1 VVVLLWAMVPVCVG
15 FGGFAR
21 PVSEGILNTMPEL
34 FYPPQAA
41 GRVFLEFA
49 KGSLAELV
57 RWFE

>member
-1 VVVLLWAMVPVCVG
+1 MVPVCVG